1 MTPRATKEPH
11 FARVLSRWDAVAL
24 VVSAMV
30 GSGIYIV
37 SADMMRQV
45 RAPGL
50 LLLAWIAA
58 GVVTVLGALSFGEL
72 AAMFPSTGGQYVYL
86 RESISPLAG
95 YLYGWTTFTVIQTGA
110 IAAVASACARFVAV
124 FVPSL
129 SPQVRAGCTVCLPS
143 GNVEVGLSAQR
154 ALAVA
159 LVLALTL
166 VNVRGVRMAARLQT
180 VITAVKIAALAG
192 VVVIGI
198 LIGRNAAALRENLA
212 AGFWP
217 AHASFGALAPAI
229 AASMVAALFSMDAW
243 NNVGF
248 TAGELQEPRRNVPFA
263 MITGVT
269 LVTALYVLA
278 NIAYLCVL
286 PASAIAGVPEDRVA
300 TAVLE
305 ASLGKPG
312 LYVMAAAIVISTLG
326 CVHGLILAGARV
338 YYAMAKD
345 GLFFRTM
352 GTLHARY
359 RTPAVALVVQAAWA
373 SVLCLSGTYGELL
386 DYVMLASLLFYVLTV
401 IGLFALRVRRPDAPR
416 PVRAPGYPVLPA
428 IYVALTSLVATAL
441 LVQRPQH
448 TWLGLG
454 VVAMGAPVYWGW
466 RAIVRRRPEIEP

>member
-1 MTPRATKEPH
+1 MTQRTQKEPQ

-58 GVVTVLGALSFGEL
+58 GIVTVLGALSFGEL

-129 SPQVRAGCTVCLPS
+129 SPEVRAGCTLCLPS
-143 GNVEVGLSAQR
+143 GDVEVGLSAQR

-180 VITAVKIAALAG
+180 AITVVKIAGLAG

-198 LIGRNAAALRENLA
+198 VIGRNAAALRENLA
-212 AGFWP
+212 AGFLP
-217 AHASFGALAPAI
+217 ASASFGAIVPAL

-263 MITGVT
+263 MITGVA

-286 PASAIAGVPEDRVA
+286 PASALAGVPEDRVA

-312 LYVMAAAIVISTLG
+312 LYAMAAAIVISTLG
-326 CVHGLILAGARV
+326 CTHGLILAGARV
-338 YYAMAKD
+338 YYAMARD

-352 GTLHARY
+352 GTLHARF

-428 IYVALTSLVATAL
+428 IYVALTTLVATAL
-441 LVQRPQH
+441 LIQRPQH

-466 RAIVRRRPEIEP
+466 RAIVRRSPEAD